1 MFESS
6 KKEFCMSNLS
16 DVMRSL
22 STLKKLNLKAAAKAL
37 IVQDNI
43 LNELEMFINS
53 NENSLED
60 IEIINWLKHEV
71 LIEIIEGEL
80 QSSTVEDC
88 F

>member
-1 MFESS
+1 MKGNS
-6 KKEFCMSNLS
+6 KKEFSISNLTNI
-16 DVMRSL
+16 MRSL

-37 IVQDNI
+37 IIQGDI
-43 LNELEMFINS
+43 LNDLELFINS
-53 NENSLED
+53 NGNSQED

-71 LIEIIEGEL
+71 ITEVIENKS